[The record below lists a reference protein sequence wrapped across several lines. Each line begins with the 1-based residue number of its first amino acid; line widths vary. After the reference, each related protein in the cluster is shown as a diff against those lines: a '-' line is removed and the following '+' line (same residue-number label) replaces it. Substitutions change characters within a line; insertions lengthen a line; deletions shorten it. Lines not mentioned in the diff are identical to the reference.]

1 MIKSPFYKKG
11 DLMSIGIID
20 CFGALRD
27 PRVRGRTDYP
37 LIEIIFLTISAVIS
51 GFDGWEAIEDFGHA
65 KLDWLRNYLPFH
77 HGIPRHDTIA
87 RVISALSPSG
97 IQQCFVS
104 WVQSI
109 AQISDGEIIAIDG
122 KQARRSYDK
131 KNRKAALHMVSAW
144 ACQNGV
150 VLGQQKTDT
159 KSNEITAIPQLLD
172 ILELKGCIVTLDA
185 MGCQRDIAK
194 KIRDKEANYV
204 LALKGNQSD
213 LQEATSDFFET
224 AFKKNWASINYSVFE
239 AADYGHGR
247 TESRTCYAVS
257 LPDYLKDFRK
267 DWTDLNSLVCV
278 VSSREINGEIQ
289 GESRY
294 YISSL
299 LPDAEKINHAI
310 RCHWQVENSL
320 HWVLDVTF
328 GEDNSRIRRG
338 YSAENMCV
346 MRHLAL
352 NLIRKETNTQMSIPR
367 KRRKANLYDEYRE
380 KLLGI

>member
-1 MIKSPFYKKG
+1 
-11 DLMSIGIID
+11 MSIGIIES
-20 CFGALRD
+20 FGDLQD

-37 LIEIIFLTISAVIS
+37 LIEIIFLSISAVIS

-65 KLDWLRNYLPFH
+65 KLDWLKKYLPFN
-77 HGIPRHDTIA
+77 HGIPCHDTIA
-87 RVISALSPSG
+87 RVISSLSPTG
-97 IQQCFVS
+97 LQQCFVS
-104 WVQSI
+104 WVQSV
-109 AQISDGEIIAIDG
+109 AQITDGEIVAIDG

-131 KNRKAALHMVSAW
+131 KSRKAALHMVSAW

-150 VLGQQKTDT
+150 VLGQQKTDS

-185 MGCQRDIAK
+185 MGCQRSIAK
-194 KIRDKEANYV
+194 KIRDKEADYV

-213 LQEATSDFFET
+213 LQEATADFFEI
-224 AFKKNWASINYSVFE
+224 AFNKHWASLDYSMFD
-239 AADYGHGR
+239 ASDFGHGR
-247 TESRTCYAVS
+247 IESRACYAVS
-257 LPDYLKDFRK
+257 LPAYLKDFRRE
-267 DWTDLNSLVCV
+267 WADLNSLVCI
-278 VSSREINGEIQ
+278 VSSREINGETQ
-289 GESRY
+289 RESRY

-299 LPDAEKINHAI
+299 LPNAEKISHAI

-328 GEDNSRIRRG
+328 GEDDSRIRRG
-338 YSAENMCV
+338 YSSENMCV

-352 NLIRKETNTQMSIPR
+352 NLIKKETSSQLSIPR

-380 KLLGI
+380 KLLNI